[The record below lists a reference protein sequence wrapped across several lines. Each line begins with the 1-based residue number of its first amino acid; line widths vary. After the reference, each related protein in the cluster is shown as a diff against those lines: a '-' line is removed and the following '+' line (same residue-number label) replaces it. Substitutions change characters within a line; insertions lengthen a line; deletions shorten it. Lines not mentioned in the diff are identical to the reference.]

1 MVDLSLSHNE
11 IDETIAFLSRVAPKG
26 PYEEQT
32 LLRIIRRLEAARDGR
47 STTGYATTYNGR

>member
-11 IDETIAFLSRVAPKG
+11 LDEAIAFLSRVPPKG

-32 LLRIIRRLEAARDGR
+32 LLRIIARFQDARSGRPRVR
-47 STTGYATTYNGR
+47 STSDLQ